1 MGLARVKY
9 GIEFDP
15 GRGGRDPVSKGWFA
29 VAAVVATAFAAVMF
43 VMRLISSPEG
53 GGDGAA
59 PIAIGVAPLAPAPP
73 PAPPRDIAQDA
84 AQDRK
89 DEKPPAPPPP
99 ETIKIKDFAQR
110 PARVRN
116 LLLRLDGAAK
126 RGDAGM
132 QAATIEQLLAR
143 PDAADLAD
151 TLVPRLGALNMS
163 VLFDEHDRRWVSE
176 VTVKSGDSATRIA
189 QEHGSTLASMVKL
202 NGWTNAD
209 RIKVGS
215 RVKVLNHPKFNIV
228 VHKKLRA
235 VDLFLGGKLFKRY
248 DMPEGA
254 SGVKWPPGDYK
265 TPANLRDFLN
275 KMGATLRVEDAAE
288 IGMLVPRDTPL
299 NITAS

>member
-15 GRGGRDPVSKGWFA
+15 GRGGRGPVSKGWIA
-29 VAAVVATAFAAVMF
+29 VAAVVATALAAVMF
-43 VMRLISSPEG
+43 VMRLISSPDG

-59 PIAIGVAPLAPAPP
+59 PIAIGVAPQPAQPQ
-73 PAPPRDIAQDA
+73 APRDAERIA
-84 AQDRK
+84 AQERK
-89 DEKPPAPPPP
+89 DEKPPAPQPP
-99 ETIKIKDFAQR
+99 ETVKIKDFAQR

-132 QAATIEQLLAR
+132 QAATIYQLLAM

-151 TLVPRLGALNMS
+151 TLVPRLGRLNMCL
-163 VLFDEHDRRWVSE
+163 LFDEHDRRWVSE
-176 VTVKSGDSATRIA
+176 TTVKNGDSATRIA
-189 QEHGSTLASMVKL
+189 QEHGSTLASMAKL

-209 RIKVGS
+209 ILRAGS

-248 DMPEGA
+248 DMPEG
-254 SGVKWPPGDYK
+254 SPGVKWPPGDYK

-275 KMGATLRVEDAAE
+275 KMGATLRTEDAAE